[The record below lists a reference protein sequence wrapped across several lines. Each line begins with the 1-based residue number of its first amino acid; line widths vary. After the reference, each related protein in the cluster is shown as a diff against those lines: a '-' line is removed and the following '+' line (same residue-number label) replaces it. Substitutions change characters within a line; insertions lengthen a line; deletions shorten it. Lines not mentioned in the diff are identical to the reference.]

1 MECDVSFNE
10 NGLVVKSSRHPWS
23 ERMRMSKVLAAVIVA
38 LGLSQAALADTVQY
52 KYDALGRLIE
62 VVYPD
67 GTKITYSYD
76 AAGNRTAVCQGPSC

>member
-1 MECDVSFNE
+1 MKGWRRTF
-10 NGLVVKSSRHPWS
+10 
-23 ERMRMSKVLAAVIVA
+23 VLCAISLILASA
-38 LGLSQAALADTVQY
+38 PALADTVHY

-76 AAGNRTAVCQGPSC
+76 PAGNRTEVCQGPSC

>member
-1 MECDVSFNE
+1 MMKGWRGTLALCA
-10 NGLVVKSSRHPWS
+10 
-23 ERMRMSKVLAAVIVA
+23 MSLMFVATADAAA
-38 LGLSQAALADTVQY
+38 VQY

-76 AAGNRTAVCQGPSC
+76 PAGNRTQVCQGPSC